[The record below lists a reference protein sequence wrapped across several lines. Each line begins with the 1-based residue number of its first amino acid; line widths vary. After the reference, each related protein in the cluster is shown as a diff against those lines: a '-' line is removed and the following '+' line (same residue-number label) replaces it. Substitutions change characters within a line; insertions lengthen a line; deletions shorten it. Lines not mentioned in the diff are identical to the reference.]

1 MRVVL
6 VVISVLASTL
16 TQPKSGIAAQDSGH
30 SDFNGDGRE
39 LPADAPAEYRA
50 DYLLAPSSISP
61 NKKLAFI
68 YPKEGDEFPT
78 DPESGTADNY
88 LVTLDPFRI
97 VGPLPVGYFE
107 EINHKG
113 LSVKWAKDSSA
124 AVIVSEGKWS
134 PRCVIAFEVK
144 EGQIAHQRELSQ
156 AVSDFLQVDYN
167 NCAPDDFMEIAL
179 SGSWKLNPKNKVIVK
194 CVSDSNGK
202 GISGKKSWRA
212 RFEGLW
218 SVAKEK
224 WLQKRVTPV
233 FCRTYRASDLP
244 K

>member
-113 LSVKWAKDSSA
+113 LSVKWAK
-124 AVIVSEGKWS
+124 
-134 PRCVIAFEVK
+134 
-144 EGQIAHQRELSQ
+144 
-156 AVSDFLQVDYN
+156 
-167 NCAPDDFMEIAL
+167 
-179 SGSWKLNPKNKVIVK
+179 
-194 CVSDSNGK
+194 
-202 GISGKKSWRA
+202 
-212 RFEGLW
+212 
-218 SVAKEK
+218 
-224 WLQKRVTPV
+224 
-233 FCRTYRASDLP
+233 
-244 K
+244 